1 MSSSLGAR
9 PIEVLLVEDNAGD
22 IRLLTVMFC
31 VGVAVMLWHLSHLS
45 STLVESGGLQGTS
58 LYSQSLTE
66 LRTFYNSEVVERVKG
81 HGIDITH
88 DYATKR
94 GAIPIP
100 QADAYAHK

>member
-45 STLVESGGLQGTS
+45 STLVESGAFTRDFTLFS
-58 LYSQSLTE
+58 
-66 LRTFYNSEVVERVKG
+66 
-81 HGIDITH
+81 IT
-88 DYATKR
+88 YRA
-94 GAIPIP
+94 
-100 QADAYAHK
+100 AYLL